1 MNDLL
6 AQELYKKEEK
16 NKKIEIKER
25 RFKEAQQFVSNLPI
39 LANWVQIEMGKTLK
53 IIKVDNL
60 KKKIKL

>member
-16 NKKIEIKER
+16 KKEIEKKER
-25 RFKEAQQFVSNLPI
+25 RFKEAQQFVSNSPI
-39 LANWVQIEMGKTLK
+39 LANWVQIEMGKTFK

-60 KKKIKL
+60 KKNLS